1 MFYGIRNADR
11 GSLRNAE
18 ETKRLLQSSPAKKVL
33 HVRNPTI
40 EREVSDVPVS
50 HSSTTLVVT
59 ELSQTTAEEAEPMAP
74 HRALPLKLKVG
85 KPVRS
90 FDYYGTL
97 AGVCPSQLDS
107 NRITNISDSLR
118 RLLH

>member
-18 ETKRLLQSSPAKKVL
+18 ETKRLLQSSRGNNVL

-40 EREVSDVPVS
+40 EREVADVPVR
-50 HSSTTLVVT
+50 HSTTALVVSDVT
-59 ELSQTTAEEAEPMAP
+59 ETTAEEAEPMAP

-107 NRITNISDSLR
+107 IRSTNISDSLR